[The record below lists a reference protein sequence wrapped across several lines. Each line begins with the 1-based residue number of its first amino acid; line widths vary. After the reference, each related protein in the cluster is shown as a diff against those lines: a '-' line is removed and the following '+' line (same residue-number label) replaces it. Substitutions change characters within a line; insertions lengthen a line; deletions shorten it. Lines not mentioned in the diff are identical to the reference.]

1 MQQFDSEIPR
11 RRLLAVALAL
21 AGAQPLAS
29 AFSMPALAASAPKP
43 KIGIVGAGR
52 MGGGLGSALAKAG
65 YSVMFSSRR
74 PEELKDLVAGL
85 GANARA
91 GTVEEAAAFGDVVLL
106 VVPYSAMPGLAKQV
120 GPVLAAKPL
129 LLDVSNPIPQRD
141 GDEASKALDEGP
153 AAYLSRL
160 MPGVKIVR
168 GFNAIGF
175 TKLADPVLPGGGKL
189 GVAMVGED
197 AKALDLATTLARD
210 IGFDPVVIGPLSLG
224 KYLYRPS
231 TYFNGTQSADQ
242 IRAIAKT
249 IGK

>member
-1 MQQFDSEIPR
+1 MQNRIFTIPR
-11 RRLLAVALAL
+11 RRLLAV
-21 AGAQPLAS
+21 S
-29 AFSMPALAASAPKP
+29 LAATIGSAASTAGFAAGAPKP

-52 MGGGLGSALAKAG
+52 MGGGLGSALVKAG
-65 YSVMFSSRR
+65 YEVMFSSRR

-91 GTVEEAAAFGDVVLL
+91 GTVEQAAAFGDIVLL
-106 VVPYSAMPGLAKQV
+106 VVPYGAMPGIAKQV
-120 GPVLAAKPL
+120 GQVLATKPL
-129 LLDVSNPIPQRD
+129 VLDVSNPIPQRD
-141 GDEASKALDEGP
+141 GDEAAKALEEGP

-175 TKLADPVLPGGGKL
+175 TKLSAPVLPGGGKL

-210 IGFDPVVIGPLSLG
+210 IGFDPVVIGPLNLG

-231 TYFNGTQSADQ
+231 TYFNGSQSADE